1 MSQSNPPNDGSHSG
15 ATSHPTDTI
24 TEPPGTIGTKG
35 KGSAAHPPVLPR
47 QIGRFEIRQLL
58 GEGAFGRVYLGFD
71 PQLGRQ
77 VAIKV
82 PHRKGLTPEFRDRF
96 LREARAT
103 ALIHHPNV
111 CPVHDV
117 GTAED
122 LPYMVMH
129 YVVGGTL
136 SALINKHAD
145 SLEPHQAVIIA
156 RKIALGIAAAH
167 AQGVIHRDLKP
178 QNVLFDKDNR
188 EVLITDFGLAR
199 IGAEG
204 TLMTAGKM
212 FGTPAYMSPEQVRGN
227 VDEIGPLSDIYS
239 LGVILYRMLAG
250 EIPFQGTVAEV
261 MSHHAK
267 TNPRPPSSIRS
278 TLHPKLDAIVLKAM
292 AKQPS
297 DRFPS
302 AKAFADT
309 LSEFLKTNKQ
319 AKEPEP
325 APLPQPESNAELD
338 TTSNL
343 PAVTEAIPRQKNID
357 PVRERRT
364 RLVMRLLMFF
374 ACLAAATSVKSWID
388 SDPKNPPRITDK
400 RIRMY
405 YPPPEPKA
413 APPVPK
419 PKLDP
424 EKLIGKWNAMVVGKG
439 SRRIIGTWH
448 FTRDKHFIA
457 TADSDAELPGGLGPV
472 SKAPAGPWIFSLEGD
487 KLALDGADLAGPG
500 SPGGTRRITYTVLKL
515 TDDELLLANAA
526 NEQFLFAKVSP
537 KDVEKKAP

>member
-15 ATSHPTDTI
+15 ATFLPTDTI
-24 TEPPGTIGTKG
+24 TEPVIGGKKG
-35 KGSAAHPPVLPR
+35 EGSAAHPPVIPR
-47 QIGRFEIRQLL
+47 RIGRFEIRELL

-71 PQLGRQ
+71 PELGRP

-117 GTAED
+117 GTADD

-136 SALINKHAD
+136 SGLINKHAS
-145 SLEPHQAVIIA
+145 SLEPHQAVVIA

-178 QNVLFDKDNR
+178 QNVLFDKANR

-199 IGAEG
+199 IGGEG
-204 TLMTAGKM
+204 TVMIAGKM

-267 TNPRPPSSIRS
+267 TDPRPPSSIRS
-278 TLHPKLDAIVLKAM
+278 NLHPQLDAIVLKAM
-292 AKQPS
+292 AKQPT
-297 DRFPS
+297 DRYPS
-302 AKAFADT
+302 AKAFADV
-309 LSEFLKTNKQ
+309 LGEFLKANKQ
-319 AKEPEP
+319 PKDPETATIP
-325 APLPQPESNAELD
+325 KPKSIADHD
-338 TTSNL
+338 TASNL
-343 PAVTEAIPRQKNID
+343 QAVTQPHPPPKPLDSE
-357 PVRERRT
+357 RERRT

-374 ACLAAATSVKSWID
+374 ACLAAATMVKSWID
-388 SDPKNPPRITDK
+388 SDRNPPRITDK
-400 RIRMY
+400 RIRTY
-405 YPPPEPKA
+405 YPAPEATTPTTQQKFD
-413 APPVPK
+413 PD
-419 PKLDP
+419 KLV
-424 EKLIGKWNAMVVGKG
+424 GKWSFTAVNKG
-439 SRRIIGTWH
+439 LLRSSGTWQ
-448 FTRDKHFIA
+448 FTKDKQLIA
-457 TADSDAELPGGLGPV
+457 TVDSGAELPGGLGPIA
-472 SKAPAGPWIFSLEGD
+472 KAPAGPWTFTLDGD
-487 KLALDGADLAGPG
+487 KLTIEVIDLAAPG
-500 SPGGTRRITYTVLKL
+500 SPGGTRRVTYNVLKL
-515 TDDELLLANAA
+515 TEDELLLRNAA
-526 NEQFLFAKVSP
+526 NEQVQFSKVNP
-537 KDVEKKAP
+537 KDVRTKAP